1 MFPLVED
8 LFALQLSLFWP
19 RMKENLLLNS
29 LEFWQ
34 FLSIFREIAC
44 IYATPRAS
52 PSTSLKSMRFLP
64 R

>member
-8 LFALQLSLFWP
+8 LFVQQLSLFWP
-19 RMKENLLLNS
+19 RMKANLLLNS
-29 LEFWQ
+29 PEFWQ
-34 FLSIFREIAC
+34 FLSIFPEIAG

-52 PSTSLKSMRFLP
+52 PSTSLKSMRFLA